1 MHCST
6 ECVVHGVLM
15 TSRSKA
21 TIIATSVNGML
32 MRHEITNLL
41 QSRLSCLNVACMEY
55 LEATTLCDLGY
66 TWFPFAEL
74 DKYRLYIV

>member
-15 TSRSKA
+15 TRSKA
-21 TIIATSVNGML
+21 TIATSVNGML

-74 DKYRLYIV
+74 VSTIAYIV

>member
-21 TIIATSVNGML
+21 TIATSVNGML

-41 QSRLSCLNVACMEY
+41 QSRLSRLNVACMEY

-74 DKYRLYIV
+74 VSTIAYIV